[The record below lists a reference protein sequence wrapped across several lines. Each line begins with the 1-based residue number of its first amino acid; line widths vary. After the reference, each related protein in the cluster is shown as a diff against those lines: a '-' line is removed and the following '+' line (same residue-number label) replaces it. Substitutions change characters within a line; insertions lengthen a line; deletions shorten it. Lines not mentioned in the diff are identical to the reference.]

1 MTRPAFRS
9 SSSLAAVSTS
19 ATCGAAADTSAL
31 PESAIRSGGFVI
43 DTLEAAL
50 WRFLAT
56 DTCRGAVLKAV
67 NLGDDTDT
75 TAAVTGGIAGLF
87 YGKDAI
93 PADWL
98 QKLAGVDGISRIAVS
113 MADALTV

>member
-1 MTRPAFRS
+1 MYIS
-9 SSSLAAVSTS
+9 
-19 ATCGAAADTSAL
+19 GAASAEFDRILRTDISAL
-31 PESAIRSGGFVI
+31 PESAIKSGGFVI

-50 WRFLAT
+50 WCFLTT
-56 DTCRGAVLKAV
+56 DTYRDAVLKAV
-67 NLGDDTDT
+67 NLGEDTDT

-98 QKLAGVDGISRIAVS
+98 RKLAGVDGISRIAVS
-113 MADALTV
+113 MADAAAV

>member
-1 MTRPAFRS
+1 
-9 SSSLAAVSTS
+9 LAVEKL
-19 ATCGAAADTSAL
+19 GAQGLKVKADRIPWTDISAL
-31 PESAIRSGGFVI
+31 PESAIRRGGFVT

-50 WRFLAT
+50 WCFLST
-56 DTCRGAVLKAV
+56 DTCRAAVLKAV
-67 NLGDDTDT
+67 NLGDDTGT

-93 PADWL
+93 PADWFGS
-98 QKLAGVDGISRIAVS
+98 LAGVDGICRIAGA